1 MGPAAGWTR
10 IFIVVYTDIVRGLI
24 EALGGKPVIL
34 AGMSLEGGI
43 CLNMALTCPEPIK
56 ILVPVDAWGLFG
68 KLPWHRLTYWFIRSK
83 LNDNLYA
90 WTNSSSIVISSLQ
103 YSLFGDK
110 SKVGDA
116 LVAEVQKAMLELGA
130 GRPFASFQRSEITPT
145 GFTTPIAGYYAL
157 AVTDERGIWS

>member
-110 SKVGDA
+110 SKV
-116 LVAEVQKAMLELGA
+116 AMLWLPKYRKLCWSLVQA
-130 GRPFASFQRSEITPT
+130 GPLPPFKE
-145 GFTTPIAGYYAL
+145 
-157 AVTDERGIWS
+157 VK

>member
-34 AGMSLEGGI
+34 AGMSLGGGI

-68 KLPWHRLTYWFIRSK
+68 KLPWL
-83 LNDNLYA
+83 LA
-90 WTNSSSIVISSLQ
+90 
-103 YSLFGDK
+103 
-110 SKVGDA
+110 
-116 LVAEVQKAMLELGA
+116 
-130 GRPFASFQRSEITPT
+130 PT
-145 GFTTPIAGYYAL
+145 
-157 AVTDERGIWS
+157 